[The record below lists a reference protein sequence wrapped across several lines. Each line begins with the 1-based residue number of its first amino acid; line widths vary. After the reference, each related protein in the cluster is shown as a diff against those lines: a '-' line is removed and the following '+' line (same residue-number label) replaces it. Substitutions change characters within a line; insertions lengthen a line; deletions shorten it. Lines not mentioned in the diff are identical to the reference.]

1 MTVSV
6 SSNAFQRPDLGMAFE
21 GFSLDREA
29 QRFKALEIFPILETK
44 VAAANFSDIPP
55 EELQVDADTH
65 RNPDGSY
72 QQANYKVGQNNFLC
86 EERGFQE
93 RVDDANKAIFAYSF
107 DAEMIATKRTRNMI
121 LRALEIDLAAALFN
135 TTIWTGAALSTAVSV
150 KWNVPATS
158 TPVDDVIAAQQKI
171 AASCGDEPNAVIM
184 SKDLFLDLQTNAQ
197 IKSQVVY
204 NGNDDP
210 KKVTEQQLAALFH
223 VDKVIVCGATRNTVN
238 KAQGYSGGRIWSPSM
253 CMVAKLATTKDLAE
267 ACIGRTFHFTGDSS
281 SGVIVETYRDESKR
295 SDMVRA
301 RISYHQ
307 KRLLIGAGH
316 LLTNTN

>member
-6 SSNAFQRPDLGMAFE
+6 STNAFQRPDLAMAFE
-21 GFSLDREA
+21 GLSLDREA
-29 QRFKALEIFPILETK
+29 QRFKALEIFPILPTK
-44 VAAANFSDIPP
+44 VAAANFSSIAP
-55 EELQVDADTH
+55 EEMQVDSDTL

-72 QQANYKVGQNNFLC
+72 QEADSKVGQDSFLC
-86 EERGFQE
+86 EEHGFEE
-93 RVDDANKAIFAYSF
+93 RVDDANKRIFAYSF
-107 DAEMIATKRTRNMI
+107 DAEMIATKRTRNK
-121 LRALEIDLAAALFN
+121 LYRRLEIDLAAVLFN
-135 TTIWTGAALSTAVSV
+135 TNIWTGAALTTNVSV

-158 TPVDDVIAAQQKI
+158 TPVDDVLAAQQKI
-171 AASCGDEPNAVIM
+171 AASCGDEPNVVIM

-204 NGNDDP
+204 NGSDDP

-223 VDKVIVCGATRNTVN
+223 VEKVIVCSATRNTVN
-238 KAQGYSGGRIWSPSM
+238 KAQGYSGGRIWPSTM

-267 ACIGRTFHFTGDSS
+267 PCIGRTFHFIEDGAGD
-281 SGVIVETYRDESKR
+281 VIVETYRDERRR

-301 RISYHQ
+301 RINYHQ
-307 KRLLIGAGH
+307 KRLLVGAGH